1 MRSNRSTASQSVRNL
16 RISQNIPSV
25 HPSAM
30 GQRARAQSML
40 PNMHHGMPQIQPPQ
54 MAKATGILDGSNHS
68 GSSGRSG
75 NRAFAKSMFN
85 GTDGSNRSSNRVF
98 AKSMVNVAGATD
110 NLATQMQ
117 HVQREEKFTSL
128 IQMTKQRLESD
139 SGSLSGSQVGSK
151 SSSKYPAS
159 RNDSF
164 KPAQVKLS
172 FGQRRDSSRR
182 PLRASLVDSAR
193 HVLRRESGESEI
205 YKEKIEPSTAAV
217 DLQPL

>member
-1 MRSNRSTASQSVRNL
+1 
-16 RISQNIPSV
+16 
-25 HPSAM
+25 
-30 GQRARAQSML
+30 
-40 PNMHHGMPQIQPPQ
+40 
-54 MAKATGILDGSNHS
+54 
-68 GSSGRSG
+68 
-75 NRAFAKSMFN
+75 
-85 GTDGSNRSSNRVF
+85 
-98 AKSMVNVAGATD
+98 MVNVAGATD

-128 IQMTKQRLESD
+128 IQRTKQRLESD

-164 KPAQVKLS
+164 KPALVKPS